1 MTVPMPIIEDIRRLD
16 REGVFGRDIAEKL
29 GVSRDSVAKYLA
41 MDDFSPKPPKAPR
54 RNKRLVMTKEVCA
67 FIAEVLE
74 GDRDMPRKQRHT
86 AKRIYDRLVEEKNF
100 AGSYRSVSGEVA
112 KWREERGSSKRTFKE
127 LAWQAGSAQVDF
139 GSVEVDCGEENLTTL
154 WMLVVSLPHS
164 NARYAQLY
172 RGQTAECVVDGLQKI
187 FTHIGFVPHTQ
198 VFDNGAGVG
207 RKEIDGIV
215 ESELF
220 ARFRTHLGFDTL

>member
-1 MTVPMPIIEDIRRLD
+1 M
-16 REGVFGRDIAEKL
+16 
-29 GVSRDSVAKYLA
+29 
-41 MDDFSPKPPKAPR
+41 
-54 RNKRLVMTKEVCA
+54 
-67 FIAEVLE
+67 
-74 GDRDMPRKQRHT
+74 
-86 AKRIYDRLVEEKNF
+86 
-100 AGSYRSVSGEVA
+100 
-112 KWREERGSSKRTFKE
+112 
-127 LAWQAGSAQVDF
+127 
-139 GSVEVDCGEENLTTL
+139 
-154 WMLVVSLPHS
+154 VSLPHS

-220 ARFRTHLGFDTL
+220 TRLAYPPRV